1 MGDGYGDSVCVVCV
15 CVYKET
21 LETDFSGHFWRVEL
35 GITSVVHILDVLL
48 EPFIQTYVCC
58 VLSLFSH
65 VQLFATP

>member
-1 MGDGYGDSVCVVCV
+1 MVMVTLCVLCV

-21 LETDFSGHFWRVEL
+21 LETDFSGHFWRMEL

-58 VLSLFSH
+58 VLSLFRR
-65 VQLFATP
+65 VRLFATP